1 MLNKTGISSI
11 NGKSKNGGKS
21 NLGVSNN
28 SLVGRV
34 TDIILN
40 ENHPEFITYGGFNS
54 IGTVF
59 FEVVDSRNTGTQKY
73 AKPAYPGFKTF
84 PIIGELI
91 LCFSAAVPVIDNT
104 LSNKKEYY
112 YTNTL
117 NLWNSPHHNISPSPR
132 VNITSPLDNITYQQ
146 SEAGLTINSSNSEI
160 SLDLNSPSNPTQNI
174 FLERSNIH
182 PLMPFVGDIIYEG
195 RFGQSLR
202 LGSTSPSKGEYENKW
217 SSTGVDGDPITILRN
232 GQPSNSSNT
241 GYIPI
246 TENINSDLSSIYL
259 TSYQKLNT
267 FNAASKELYD
277 SYPVK
282 PISPSQYTNPQIL
295 LNSDRIVINA
305 KKDSILLSSQKSIGL
320 STIGSVNI
328 DAKEH
333 YISSNDIKLGSIRA
347 TQPVLLGDDTIEVIK
362 QLVGAVKDLASILQ
376 VQQDWPNG
384 ELKTSFNVIAGNV
397 IEQID
402 NANGILSQLNNG
414 SLKSRTTKVQ

>member
-1 MLNKTGISSI
+1 MINRTGISSI

-91 LCFSAAVPVIDNT
+91 LCFSAAVPIIDNT

-146 SEAGLTINSSNSEI
+146 AEAGLTTNPSNSEI

-217 SSTGVDGDPITILRN
+217 SSTGIDGDPITILRN

-347 TQPVLLGDDTIEVIK
+347 TQPILLGDDTIEVLK
-362 QLVGAVKDLASILQ
+362 QLAGAIKDLASILQ

-384 ELKTSFNVIAGNV
+384 ELKTSFNVIAGSV
-397 IEQID
+397 VTQIE
-402 NANGILSQLNNG
+402 NANGILAQLNNG
-414 SLKSRTTKVQ
+414 SLKSKTTKVQ

>member
-1 MLNKTGISSI
+1 MINRTGISSI
-11 NGKSKNGGKS
+11 NRKSKNGGKS
-21 NLGVSNN
+21 NLGSSNN
-28 SLVGRV
+28 SVVGRV

-40 ENHPEFITYGGFNS
+40 ENHPEFVNFGAFNG
-54 IGTVF
+54 IGTIF
-59 FEVVDSRNTGTQKY
+59 FEIVDSSNSGTQKS
-73 AKPAYPGFKTF
+73 AKPAYPGFKSF
-84 PIIGELI
+84 PIIGELV

-132 VNITSPLDNITYQQ
+132 VNIISSLDNITYQQ
-146 SEAGLTINSSNSEI
+146 SEAGLTKNPSIIENT
-160 SLDLNSPSNPTQNI
+160 LDLNSPSNPTQNI

-182 PLMPFVGDIIYEG
+182 PLMPFLGDIIYEG

-202 LGSTSPSKGEYENKW
+202 LGSTSPSKGEYENRW
-217 SSTGVDGDPITILRN
+217 SSIGTDGDPITILRN

-246 TENINSDLSSIYL
+246 TEDINSDLSSIYL
-259 TSYQKLNT
+259 TSYQKLNN
-267 FNAASKELYD
+267 FNAASKELYN
-277 SYPVK
+277 SYSVK
-282 PISPSQYTNPQIL
+282 PIAPSQYTNPQIV
-295 LNSDRIVINA
+295 LNSDRIIINA

-347 TQPVLLGDDTIEVIK
+347 TQPVLLGDDTIEVLK
-362 QLVGAVKDLASILQ
+362 QLAGAIKDLASILQ

-384 ELKTSFNVIAGNV
+384 ELKTSFNIIAGSV
-397 IEQID
+397 VTQIE
-402 NANGILSQLNNG
+402 NANGILAQLNNG
-414 SLKSRTTKVQ
+414 SLKSKTTKVQ